1 MKNINISI
9 VQLEQ
14 ILTSAKEIPSNI
26 WMFGLNCVSL
36 HSSKKVRQP
45 FGLTRTFDFVRG
57 CFARCRQIK
66 VQITKYKLAN

>member
-36 HSSKKVRQP
+36 QVEKSTNYQVR
-45 FGLTRTFDFVRG
+45 
-57 CFARCRQIK
+57 
-66 VQITKYKLAN
+66 ITKLVFPVEGI